1 MGPAKRQR
9 RQRTVFNKEQ
19 LRELEEHFLN
29 NQYPSYRAREDL
41 AARINLEEYKV
52 QGLGESREPLWQTPF
67 LALELLSDQG
77 RPPPPSSG
85 LLCGLLKT
93 PGASNWAWGVRGRLP
108 LQRRAASHPPP
119 AAADAKGPSFDAS
132 SPALLSPQVW
142 FKNRRAKNARL
153 KRLTQGP
160 GQGPRS
166 ASTDGGV
173 PDAPAPGTASIPA
186 AAAAGSAPPEGPG
199 FRSPSP
205 PSPAGMLS
213 APAPGGV
220 PSQGPAGRAPAQGAK
235 EGFPTAAPA
244 STPGPTSAPTPD
256 WVQDPRAAS
265 DSWPDSVV
273 IFDFTDLFP
282 LQEPSHEPPSV
293 LFSEYHNKGDNSA
306 DENDSG
312 PRQFLSL

>member
-1 MGPAKRQR
+1 MALTTRHIWGPAFR
-9 RQRTVFNKEQ
+9 
-19 LRELEEHFLN
+19 
-29 NQYPSYRAREDL
+29 PSDVQGARARPWVTQE
-41 AARINLEEYKV
+41 ARALLGSGS
-52 QGLGESREPLWQTPF
+52 QGLWEPREPLWQTPF
-67 LALELLSDQG
+67 LALELLNDQG
-77 RPPPPSSG
+77 WPLPPSSG

-93 PGASNWAWGVRGRLP
+93 PGASNWAWGDRGRLP

-119 AAADAKGPSFDAS
+119 EASNEHCPSFDAS
-132 SPALLSPQVW
+132 SPAPLSPQVW

-160 GQGPRS
+160 GQGSRS
-166 ASTDGGV
+166 ASTEGGV
-173 PDAPAPGTASIPA
+173 PDAPAPRTASIPA
-186 AAAAGSAPPEGPG
+186 AAAEVSAPPEGPG

-205 PSPAGMLS
+205 PSPASMLS

-220 PSQGPAGRAPAQGAK
+220 PSQGQASCALAQGAQDD
-235 EGFPTAAPA
+235 FPMAAPA

-256 WVQDPRAAS
+256 WVQDPCAAS

-293 LFSEYHNKGDNSA
+293 LFSEYQKGDDSA

-312 PRQFLSL
+312 PQQFLSL

>member
-1 MGPAKRQR
+1 MVLAQKQTCRWDKTNLAPPVQANFTLSAVTSAHSGTYRCYNSHNSAPHLLLLPSDPLELQASGPAG

-19 LRELEEHFLN
+19 LRELEEHFVN

-41 AARINLEEYKV
+41 AARLNLEEYKV
-52 QGLGESREPLWQTPF
+52 
-67 LALELLSDQG
+67 
-77 RPPPPSSG
+77 
-85 LLCGLLKT
+85 
-93 PGASNWAWGVRGRLP
+93 
-108 LQRRAASHPPP
+108 
-119 AAADAKGPSFDAS
+119 
-132 SPALLSPQVW
+132 QVW

-160 GQGPRS
+160 GQGSRS

-173 PDAPAPGTASIPA
+173 PDAPAPRTASIPA
-186 AAAAGSAPPEGPG
+186 AAAEVSAPPEGPG
-199 FRSPSP
+199 FRSPAS
-205 PSPAGMLS
+205 MLS

-220 PSQGPAGRAPAQGAK
+220 PSQGQASCALAQGAQDD
-235 EGFPTAAPA
+235 FPMAAPA

-256 WVQDPRAAS
+256 WVQDPCAAS

-293 LFSEYHNKGDNSA
+293 LFSEYQKGDDSA

-312 PRQFLSL
+312 PQQFLSL